1 MYEIKIY
8 QDQNGRSEIEE
19 YLKSLSIRKDK
30 TSRIKYSKIIAY
42 IRLLKQEGTRIGK
55 PYVKHL
61 MDDIWELRP
70 LRDRILFA
78 YYKDKEFVLLSV
90 FIKRTQKTPR
100 NEIIKA
106 KKLLKDFLKRGTCYE

>member
-78 YYKDKEFVLLSV
+78 YVKDNTFLLLTY
-90 FIKRTQKTPR
+90 FIKKTQKTPAR
-100 NEIIKA
+100 EIERA
-106 KKLLKDFLKRGTCYE
+106 KKMLVKYFVCNGKQ

>member
-1 MYEIKIY
+1 MYKIIFY
-8 QDQNGRSEIEE
+8 QNTNGENEVLNHIN
-19 YLKSLSIRKDK
+19 YLNQHTNKDN
-30 TSRIKYSKIIAY
+30 RIKLEKITAY
-42 IRLLKQEGTRIGK
+42 MRLLQNNGLALGE
-55 PYVKHL
+55 PYIKHL
-61 MDDIWELRP
+61 CDNLWELRP

-106 KKLLKDFLKRGTCYE
+106 KKLLKDFLKRGNCYE